1 MIDYLRQYSKAI
13 VALLAPALV
22 TIGAQAGLNLSDETA
37 LTLATLVTG
46 FLVYLVPNKPPV
58 EEVDSVDTAYLEAKK
73 RHDEQMERVEKKLK

>member
-22 TIGAQAGLNLSDETA
+22 AIGASAGLNLSDEQA

-46 FLVYLVPNKPPV
+46 FLVYLVPNKTPAQSGDIQAYIASL
-58 EEVDSVDTAYLEAKK
+58 EEKVKAAEMSKGAG
-73 RHDEQMERVEKKLK
+73 